1 MQFIVISEGLI
12 INIDS
17 IYALNIINNNEDIEE
32 WDEKYKWYVDTI
44 MKDPIS
50 FDIDGEDYVPDFD
63 EEIDKN
69 KLSKYMELLNNYIIE
84 KIGDKPEYN
93 EYYVTILNNG
103 SNIRISKDVYD
114 ILHKYIIN
122 LDTTIN
128 LNKTTT

>member
-44 MKDPIS
+44 MKNPIS

-63 EEIDKN
+63 EEIDKD

-128 LNKTTT
+128 LNKEDN

>member
-1 MQFIVISEGLI
+1 MKFFKISNGLL
-12 INIDS
+12 INIEL
-17 IYALNIINNNEDIEE
+17 IYALNIVNNNEDIENWE
-32 WDEKYKWYVDTI
+32 NQYKWYVDTI

-63 EEIDKN
+63 EEIDKD

>member
-12 INIDS
+12 IKIDS

-63 EEIDKN
+63 EEIDKD

-114 ILHKYIIN
+114 ILYKYIIN